1 MREGL
6 RDFAGEALLALVLT
20 LGFSRESFG
29 LWPLYTVLD
38 FPAQLGRAAAF
49 ILSEG
54 RGPALVLGPARDVR
68 LAATPFVEMLAGALG
83 LAFNLGAGALC
94 LFASSRER
102 VRQPLLL
109 GSAGLLLLG
118 AIWPPYEVLR
128 TPSPLIAGIALG
140 VLALP
145 AFGVQ
150 SRLVLAFLAAA
161 FFLTP
166 LSEMREP
173 LFVSGAP
180 GTDLALLE
188 RGSGVSPTVWCIVF
202 LVLAGGVCVSLLGG
216 ARKREISERPD
227 SLGAKEVPR

>member
-1 MREGL
+1 MREGW

-54 RGPALVLGPARDVR
+54 RGPSLILGPVHDVR
-68 LAATPFVEMLAGALG
+68 LSATPFVEMLAGALG
-83 LAFNLGAGALC
+83 LGFNVGAGALC
-94 LFASSRER
+94 LFSASRER

-109 GSAGLLLLG
+109 AAGGLLLLG
-118 AIWPPYEVLR
+118 AIWPPYEYLR
-128 TPSPLIAGIALG
+128 TPSPLIAGIAFG

-145 AFGVQ
+145 ALAGQ
-150 SRLVLAFLAAA
+150 SRRALGFLAAA

-202 LVLAGGVCVSLLGG
+202 LMLAGGVCVAMLGP
-216 ARKREISERPD
+216 AKKKDEIPATS
-227 SLGAKEVPR
+227 SVS